1 MTQSPAIALSAVAAS
16 AGVLIAGVI
25 YPPALLAIIPL
36 AGIAAKAA
44 NPYTF

>member
-1 MTQSPAIALSAVAAS
+1 MQNTTIALSAVAAS

-36 AGIAAKAA
+36 AGIAAQAA
-44 NPYTF
+44 D